1 VVAVLS
7 AMQHSIGHAGPQI
20 DITQIGH
27 CASALPALTLLLTSR
42 QHLATPWQRKIT
54 LTLGGKQMT
63 RGWRNER
70 TVRTV
75 DTTGR
80 AIDVTTGITTDERG
94 VEVVALSVDDG
105 PSAVIADPDSFETA
119 AAVTVNLQ
127 QAQLDLIRRAQ
138 RGEQA

>member
-1 VVAVLS
+1 
-7 AMQHSIGHAGPQI
+7 
-20 DITQIGH
+20 
-27 CASALPALTLLLTSR
+27 
-42 QHLATPWQRKIT
+42 
-54 LTLGGKQMT
+54 MT

-80 AIDVTTGITTDERG
+80 AIEVTTGITTDERG

-105 PSAVIADPDSFETA
+105 PSAVIADPDSFEAA
-119 AAVTVNLQ
+119 AAVTVNLK